1 MLPGVQPPALQQ
13 PQALTWPLWVAGN
26 KWYKQHLSYRLVN
39 WPQHL
44 PEPAVR
50 GAVRAAFQLWSNVS
64 ALEFWEAPATGPAD
78 IRLTFFQGDHNDG
91 LSNAF
96 DGPGADSLSSTWQEG
111 DPARRGRRWRAREH
125 ALSLWPCPSCITLQ
139 RALNLPICQMG
150 TVPARF
156 CAMWLLGWSDE
167 VLQGKCLANS
177 TEHCLSWENLL
188 KPHHPS
194 PASG

>member
-1 MLPGVQPPALQQ
+1 MRAFPRQGISFRQIMGSLGKAYLPIIRVPRGPA
-13 PQALTWPLWVAGN
+13 PGSAAAQALTWPLWVAGN

-64 ALEFWEAPATGPAD
+64 VLEFWEAPAAGPAD

-96 DGPGADSLSSTWQEG
+96 DGPGADMAG
-111 DPARRGRRWRAREH
+111 GGPR
-125 ALSLWPCPSCITLQ
+125 
-139 RALNLPICQMG
+139 
-150 TVPARF
+150 
-156 CAMWLLGWSDE
+156 
-167 VLQGKCLANS
+167 
-177 TEHCLSWENLL
+177 
-188 KPHHPS
+188 
-194 PASG
+194 